1 MRKVLALFLVAI
13 VLAFACGCGGTD
25 EFDPWDKLD
34 GGKEGTDVTE
44 STEVVDD
51 YLIDE
56 ITDVDNNANYDENN
70 CYKIDL
76 NSLSTLDFTNITAY
90 SYKKYK
96 LTIKAGGVYV
106 LTGELN
112 GAVTV
117 EGVEE
122 DVQLVLAGVTINTK
136 EDQDCAAIVFKKPD
150 DVIYNRILTIKD
162 GTQNCLSDSSGD
174 NATDGDGA
182 VIQAKK
188 RSLIINGNGSLE
200 LTCKG
205 AETSGIKVKTSL
217 TVDGTTIKVIS
228 ATKSG
233 IKADEQVIIKNANV
247 TVNAAVDGIK
257 TDIEPADETE
267 VKKYSSNS
275 KYGYVYVENSNI
287 DITSGDDGIVANNCL
302 YIANTDKNT
311 IKITTNNG
319 APSQVTEMSSDSAD
333 GKAFKTSGIEDENEN
348 FYSAGYKE
356 NYGLIITGGKFE
368 INSNDDAFHSK
379 GNLIITG
386 GTFSVSTGDDA
397 FHAEYLTKIA
407 GGNITVNKSYEGIEG
422 ATVEITGGTINV
434 NASDDGIN
442 AANKD
447 LVDYSF
453 YILISG
459 GNTVVNA
466 EGDGVDSNGTIKIT
480 GGTLLV
486 YGPTNGGD
494 AALDADSGI
503 IITGGDVCAVGS
515 VGMVENPSSSSTQ
528 CYINLTLNSAVS
540 ANTTITVCDSEEK
553 TLLEVS
559 PNKRYQSII
568 ISLSS
573 FVKGN
578 TYTITVGNNTYTAT
592 LDNIGTAL
600 GMNSQGHGNQGFMPG
615 GKPGGMFGRK

>member
-13 VLAFACGCGGTD
+13 VLAFACGCGETG

-44 STEVVDD
+44 VVDD
-51 YLIDE
+51 YLIKE
-56 ITDVDNNANYDENN
+56 ITDVDNSASYDEEN
-70 CYKIDL
+70 CYNIDL
-76 NSLSTLDFTNITAY
+76 SSLSTLDFANITAY
-90 SYKKYK
+90 SYKKNK
-96 LTIKAGGVYV
+96 LTINAGGVYV

-117 EGVEE
+117 EDVQK
-122 DVQLVLAGVTINTK
+122 DVQLVLAGATINTK
-136 EDQDCAAIVFKKPD
+136 EDQDCAAIVFKKPENK
-150 DVIYNRILTIKD
+150 VVYNRILTIED
-162 GTQNCLSDSSGD
+162 GTQNYLSDSDGD
-174 NATDGDGA
+174 NAIDGDGA

-205 AETSGIKVKTSL
+205 EETSGIKVKTSL
-217 TVDGTTIKVIS
+217 TIDGTTIKVTN

-233 IKADEQVIIKNANV
+233 IKADEQVIIKNANI
-247 TVNAAVDGIK
+247 TISAAVDGIK
-257 TDIEPADETE
+257 TDIEPANETE
-267 VKKYSSNS
+267 AEEYASNI
-275 KYGYVYVENSNI
+275 KYGYVYIENSNI

-311 IKITTNNG
+311 IKITTNGG
-319 APSQVTEMSSDSAD
+319 APSQVTERSSDSAD

-348 FYSAGYKE
+348 FYPAGYEE

-368 INSNDDAFHSK
+368 IDSNDDAFHSK

-434 NASDDGIN
+434 TASDDGIN
-442 AANKD
+442 AANGDLKD
-447 LVDYSF
+447 YTF

-459 GNTVVNA
+459 GNIVVNA

-515 VGMVENPSSSSTQ
+515 VGMVENPSSSSSQ

-540 ANTTITVCDSEEK
+540 ANTTLTVYDSENN
-553 TLLEVS
+553 TLLEIS
-559 PNKRYQSII
+559 PTKKYQSII

-578 TYTITVGNNTYTAT
+578 TYTITVGNNTYSAT
-592 LDNIGTAL
+592 LSNIGTAL

-615 GKPGGMFGRK
+615 GMFGRK